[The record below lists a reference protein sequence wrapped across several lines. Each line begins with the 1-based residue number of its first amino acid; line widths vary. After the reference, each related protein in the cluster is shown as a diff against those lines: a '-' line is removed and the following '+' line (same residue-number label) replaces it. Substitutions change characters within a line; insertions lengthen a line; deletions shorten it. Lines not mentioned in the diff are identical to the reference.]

1 MKLEVTELGP
11 VQRAVKIEVP
21 AEDVTKRFEVAY
33 ADLNRRVHIP
43 GFRPGKAPQGLLEKR
58 YAKAVE
64 EDVLRQLLPD
74 YYRRAMKE
82 TGFDPVTVDIP
93 PMERIKIKKGTPLVF
108 TATVEIKPI
117 FELREYKGLTLK
129 QDKRT
134 IDNDELAKAMQILRQ
149 QHAQLEVVKEE
160 RGIAEGD
167 YVQARIEAFE
177 GAVPSEEIKPENH
190 LIRIGDKAPIAG
202 LVLDEALLG
211 KMRGQV
217 AEVKQ
222 PDAMGPADK
231 TITLRATVEELK
243 AKVLPELDDEFA
255 KDLGDYKT
263 LGELQDKVKTQLEQG
278 LQRDIEEKYKDE
290 IMKRL
295 VDLHHHFELPESLVQ
310 RELDAMIQNA
320 HQRRRMTW
328 AEAHGE
334 PERMPPEEVR
344 KLREEFLPT
353 AKERVRL
360 GLVLE
365 AIAQKEGIAV
375 AETDVEQEC
384 RLMARAMKV
393 EPAEIKKLL
402 LSGGQDAVEDLRSRI
417 LADKALQFVYQKAI
431 IQM

>member
-82 TGFDPVTVDIP
+82 AGFDPVTVDIP
-93 PMERIKIKKGTPLVF
+93 PMERIKIKKGSPLVF

-129 QDKRT
+129 QDKRA

-211 KMRGQV
+211 KMKGQV

-222 PDAMGPADK
+222 SDATGPADK
-231 TITLRATVEELK
+231 TITLRATVQELK

-278 LQRDIEEKYKDE
+278 LQRDVEEKYKDE

-310 RELDAMIQNA
+310 REVDAMIQNA

>member
-43 GFRPGKAPQGLLEKR
+43 GFRPGKAPQGLLEQR
-58 YAKAVE
+58 YAKAIE

-93 PMERIKIKKGTPLVF
+93 PLERIKV
-108 TATVEIKPI
+108 
-117 FELREYKGLTLK
+117 
-129 QDKRT
+129 
-134 IDNDELAKAMQILRQ
+134 
-149 QHAQLEVVKEE
+149 
-160 RGIAEGD
+160 
-167 YVQARIEAFE
+167 FE
-177 GAVPSEEIKPENH
+177 GAVPSEGIKPENQ
-190 LIRIGDKAPIAG
+190 LLRIGDKAPIAG
-202 LVLDEALLG
+202 LVLDDALLG
-211 KMRGQV
+211 KTKGQV
-217 AEVKQ
+217 VEVKQ
-222 PDAMGPADK
+222 PDGGGTADK
-231 TITLRATVEELK
+231 TITLRATVQELK

-375 AETDVEQEC
+375 AETDIEQEC

>member
-43 GFRPGKAPQGLLEKR
+43 GFRPGKAPQGLLEQR
-58 YAKAVE
+58 YAKAIE

-93 PMERIKIKKGTPLVF
+93 PLERIKIRKGTPLVF

-129 QDKRT
+129 QDKRA
-134 IDNDELAKAMQILRQ
+134 IDNEELAKAMQILRQ
-149 QHAQLEVVKEE
+149 QHAQLEVVTEE
-160 RGIAEGD
+160 REIAEGD

-177 GAVPSEEIKPENH
+177 GAVPSEVMKPENQ
-190 LIRIGDKAPIAG
+190 LLRIGDKAPIVG
-202 LVLDEALLG
+202 LVLDDALLG
-211 KMRGQV
+211 KLKGQV
-217 AEVKQ
+217 VEVRQ
-222 PDAMGPADK
+222 PDGGGPADK
-231 TITLRATVEELK
+231 TITLRATVQELK

-365 AIAQKEGIAV
+365 AIAQKEAIAV
-375 AETDVEQEC
+375 AETDIEQEC